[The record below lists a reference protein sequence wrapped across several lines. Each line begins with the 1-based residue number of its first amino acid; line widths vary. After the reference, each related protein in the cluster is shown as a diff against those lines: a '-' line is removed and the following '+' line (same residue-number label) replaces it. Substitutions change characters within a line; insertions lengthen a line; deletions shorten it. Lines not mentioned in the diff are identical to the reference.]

1 MEVAAVA
8 GPIVKLLP
16 KLLSVINE
24 KRKQL
29 DSLEVDVGFI
39 RRDLQ
44 SIQDIIGRSSGGSIS
59 DLWIRDLRR
68 LADDIEDCIDSF
80 QVGKTT
86 RISFVAKIGKLKQRS
101 KDTLEQLRNCISIV
115 GAAAPPAAAD
125 SPAGGAED
133 PEEELLALLVE
144 NQSKEEKGKLKVISV
159 AGFGGH
165 GMTRLAHKVYSD
177 RHVRSQFPL
186 HAWVRAAPGMS
197 VHKLLQEIH
206 DQLLLILTKKQ
217 AEHGAS
223 TSSSKSIPQVNG
235 DAEQGASASSPQS
248 IPQVNGDAEQG
259 PSASHR
265 RLAGLLKT
273 GRYLIVID
281 DVNTHEL
288 YDVLSAFSWADGVDG
303 RIIMTTAIQ
312 LPAATCCRCGNGSP
326 LAMDCTSQ
334 VFIGELTESGF
345 VETCLHLRDDTL
357 ARMQRS
363 NNEILSSPV
372 VQDLLLYF
380 CMFPRDHP
388 VRRNPLIRRWLAE
401 GLVFPQPETESFSQD
416 VVAKNLEILIS
427 RNIIQPIQVRSY
439 GKVKKCQASGMMLNS
454 ISCKSKSQNFIT
466 MLCGNQET
474 KPPGS
479 EIRRLSL
486 HLNSAANG
494 PLDLPKDLS
503 RLHSLAVFPDDA
515 KVARHQAI
523 LNYAKYKL
531 LRVLDLKECA
541 DVKAEHVGKICDL
554 LLLRYLS
561 LGDSID
567 KVPRKIEKL
576 KWLET
581 LDMRRTQVV
590 MLPIEVLQLPRLKH
604 LLGKFQLLE
613 RDCTEKKLEELLSK
627 DSELQKLSGFVTG
640 KSEGFAQLMS
650 RMGNLRKVK
659 IWCDST
665 ADVRELAEILEAT
678 KKFIREGLDMTRVD
692 RSLSIDIQ
700 GCPAECS
707 ELFMDSLQAAGR
719 LTSLKL
725 RGNLTRLPRFQA
737 KLNYIEELC
746 LSRTNLS
753 GDTILSGMS
762 ALRMTLKYLK
772 LVEDKLEHLVIEP
785 EHFRSLRGICLV
797 GEQSLEDITIQ
808 AGAMPYLVSLHIIC
822 EALGDLPGIKITN
835 MAELKEVALHSGVRV
850 SIKDGWHA
858 AAMNHPN
865 RPNVLFI
872 HPAESW
878 HRDPPPRGKKG
889 KTASGTKPIKTRIAS
904 SIKGS
909 IFSFTQQAS

>member
-1 MEVAAVA
+1 MEIAAVA

-29 DSLEVDVGFI
+29 DSLEVDAGFI

-44 SIQDIIGRSSGGSIS
+44 SIQEIIGRSRVGSIS
-59 DLWIRDLRR
+59 DLWIRDLRG
-68 LADDIEDCIDSF
+68 LADDMEDCIDSF

-86 RISFVAKIGKLKQRS
+86 RIRFAADIGKLKKRS
-101 KDTLEQLRNCISIV
+101 KDTLEQLQTCISIA
-115 GAAAPPAAAD
+115 GAGALPATADPPY
-125 SPAGGAED
+125 GGTD
-133 PEEELLALLVE
+133 DREEQLLALLGRS
-144 NQSKEEKGKLKVISV
+144 QSEEEEGRLKVISI
-159 AGFGGH
+159 AGFGGL

-177 RHVRSQFPL
+177 RDVRSQFSL

-197 VHKLLQEIH
+197 VHKLLREIH
-206 DQLLLILTKKQ
+206 DQLLLISTPKKQ
-217 AEHGAS
+217 AEHGARA
-223 TSSSKSIPQVNG
+223 SSSKSIPEVNG
-235 DAEQGASASSPQS
+235 DVEHG
-248 IPQVNGDAEQG
+248 
-259 PSASHR
+259 
-265 RLAGLLKT
+265 RLTEILKT

-281 DVNTHEL
+281 GVDTHEL
-288 YDVLSAFSWADGVDG
+288 YDVISAFSWADGVDG
-303 RIIMTTAIQ
+303 RIVMTTAIQ
-312 LPAATCCRCGNGSP
+312 LPAATCCSCGDGSP
-326 LAMDCTSQ
+326 LAMDSTSQ

-363 NNEILSSPV
+363 NNQILSSPV

-380 CMFPRDHP
+380 FMFPRDHA

-416 VVAKNLEILIS
+416 VAAKNLERLIS
-427 RNIIQPIQVRSY
+427 RNVIQPIQVRNY
-439 GKVKKCQASGMMLNS
+439 GNVKKCQTSGMMLNS
-454 ISCKSKSQNFIT
+454 ISSKSKSQNFIT
-466 MLCGNQET
+466 MLCGSQTTEKN
-474 KPPGS
+474 PLANV
-479 EIRRLSL
+479 RRLSL
-486 HLNSAANG
+486 HLNDVENG
-494 PLDLPKDLS
+494 PLNLPKDLS
-503 RLHSLAVFPDDA
+503 RLHTLAIFPDEA
-515 KVARHQAI
+515 NVGRPQAI

-541 DVKAEHVGKICDL
+541 DVKAQHVGKICDL
-554 LLLRYLS
+554 LLLKYLS

-567 KVPRKIEKL
+567 KVPRKIAKL

-590 MLPIEVLQLPRLKH
+590 ALPIEVLLLPELKH
-604 LLGKFQLLE
+604 LLGKFQLNE
-613 RDCTEKKLEELLSK
+613 GDCTTKKLEKLLSK
-627 DSELQKLSGFVTG
+627 ESGSELQRLSGFVTS
-640 KSEGFAQLMS
+640 KSEVFAQLMS
-650 RMGNLRKVK
+650 RMGKLRKVK

-665 ADVRELAEILEAT
+665 ADVTKLADILEAT

-700 GCPAECS
+700 GCQAECS
-707 ELFMDSLQAAGR
+707 ELFMDSLQATGR

-746 LSRTNLS
+746 LSTTSLS
-753 GDTILSGMS
+753 GHTILSSLS

-785 EHFRSLRGICLV
+785 EHFRSLKGICLV
-797 GEQSLEDITIQ
+797 GEQSLEDITIT
-808 AGAMPYLVSLHIIC
+808 AGAMPYLVSLHVIC
-822 EALGDLPGIKITN
+822 EALGDLPGIKITS
-835 MAELKEVALHSGVRV
+835 MAGLKEVALHSGVRD
-850 SIKDGWHA
+850 SIKDGWQE

-872 HPAESW
+872 HPANSR
-878 HRDPPPRGKKG
+878 HRDPPLCGIEG
-889 KTASGTKPIKTRIAS
+889 KTASETKPIATRIAS
-904 SIKGS
+904 SIKGGV
-909 IFSFTQQAS
+909 FSFTQRAS